1 MRQMQPVLW
10 TKGVILSPQHL
21 QLQDR
26 FLEDMLSFRLSAV
39 SAWRWGFAALAVDR
53 EALAEG
59 MVSLDSARGVF
70 QDGLT
75 FDVPGA
81 DAAPA
86 ARAVDDLLDPGA
98 EAGLVHLAISEWKRG
113 GTNVAL
119 SPGTGARF
127 EAEMVHRRDDT
138 TGDGEKPV
146 LVGRKNLR
154 LVGEAE
160 EIAGLLTLPV
170 ARLLRSA
177 SGEVSLD
184 PAFVPPVVNHG
195 ASDHLVSLNRRL
207 LEIMTARSATLAGGR
222 RQRNLSLADF
232 GVADVA
238 GFWLL
243 YTVNSYLP
251 LIRHFLESG
260 HGHPLELFRTWSA
273 LAGALTTFSDRIT
286 PADLPEYD
294 HADLRRSFEA
304 LDDLIRDLLAT
315 VVPSTHVSLP
325 LRPTR
330 THIHAT
336 ALDEERYLDATET
349 YLALRSELGPDELAQ
364 RVPQLVKVS
373 SGDRVEVLI
382 RQALPGVA
390 LRHVADPPGSLPVK
404 LDYSYFRLERTG
416 PEWEAVRRSRNIAV
430 YLPADFPAAEGEIVL
445 LLPRSDEGR

>member
-39 SAWRWGFAALAVDR
+39 SAWRWGFAELMIDR

-59 MVSLDSARGVF
+59 MVSLDRARGIF
-70 QDGLT
+70 PDGLA
-75 FDVPGA
+75 FDIPGA

-86 ARAVDDLLDPGA
+86 ARAADELLDPDA
-98 EAGLVHLAISEWKRG
+98 EHGVVHLAISEWKPG

-119 SPGTGARF
+119 AGGSGARF
-127 EAEMVHRRDDT
+127 EAEMVQRRDDT

-160 EIAGLLTLPV
+160 EVAGLLTLPIG
-170 ARLLRSA
+170 RLRRSPA
-177 SGEVSLD
+177 GEVTLD
-184 PAFVPPVVNHG
+184 PGFVPPVVNHA

-207 LEIMTARSATLAGGR
+207 LELMTARSATLAGGR

-243 YTVNSYLP
+243 YTVNSHLP

-260 HGHPLELFRTWSA
+260 HGHPLDLFRTWSA
-273 LAGALTTFSDRIT
+273 LAGSLTTFSDRVT
-286 PADLPEYD
+286 PADLPAYD
-294 HADLRRSFEA
+294 HSNLQRSFEL
-304 LDDLIRDLLAT
+304 LDDLIRSLLAT

-330 THIHAT
+330 AHVHAT
-336 ALDEERYLDATET
+336 ALDEERYLEATEI
-349 YLALRSELGPDELAQ
+349 YLALRSEVGADELAQ
-364 RVPQLVKVS
+364 RVPQLVKLS

-382 RQALPGVA
+382 RQALPGVG
-390 LRHVADPPGSLPVK
+390 LRHVPDPPGALPVK
-404 LDYSYFRLERTG
+404 LDYTYFRLERTG
-416 PEWEAVRRSRNIAV
+416 PEWEAVRRARNIAA
-430 YLPADFPAAEGEIVL
+430 YLPSDFPAAEGEITL
-445 LLPRSDEGR
+445 LLPREDGEG